1 MDVWRTLR
9 YLPTTTK
16 SRANYR
22 LRRKKVKVFGFSL
35 NYREF
40 FNEIFYGSLCLYL
53 RKITNFIQLSLTM
66 TKLCHVKRY
75 HLVNFYISVEKCEKL

>member
-16 SRANYR
+16 SLANYR

-40 FNEIFYGSLCLYL
+40 FNEIFL
-53 RKITNFIQLSLTM
+53 RLFMFISTQNY
-66 TKLCHVKRY
+66 K
-75 HLVNFYISVEKCEKL
+75 FYSIVSNYDKVMPC

>member
-22 LRRKKVKVFGFSL
+22 VRRKKVKVFGFSL

-40 FNEIFYGSLCLYL
+40 LNEIFTAVYVYIYAKLQILFNCL
-53 RKITNFIQLSLTM
+53 
-66 TKLCHVKRY
+66 
-75 HLVNFYISVEKCEKL
+75 